1 MMRRAS
7 IRVSQYRGAS
17 VAGAGAVAGAA
28 AVAFVMLVWVPLAR
42 ADQAADQAVGQ
53 PVVGSASA
61 TATVDPPVAAH
72 PNPRLKLSYR
82 QFAISNLD
90 LSRVAL
96 SGVQLDVYPLSRRW
110 ARIGIE
116 LEGGTGSASLDA
128 HSVGLWYALT
138 GLSLGVL
145 EAEAGTGRASLN
157 QNAVDLWYAMLGMTA
172 GIQYPA
178 RVTPFVEGRL
188 VGGTLGGNLEGAI
201 AIPGTTATIS
211 GTSAVTWILGRGID
225 VGAEVFTV
233 GRAYVSASIGW
244 LHTTWH
250 GIDYGAFVQD
260 PSAALRTKDL
270 GI

>member
-1 MMRRAS
+1 MHRLGAEDAMIKAAFIRAS
-7 IRVSQYRGAS
+7 RRRGPSGVGVIAT
-17 VAGAGAVAGAA
+17 VGAA
-28 AVAFVMLVWVPLAR
+28 VVAVVMLVSVPLAR
-42 ADQAADQAVGQ
+42 ADQAVAQ
-53 PVVGSASA
+53 PLVGSTSS
-61 TATVDPPVAAH
+61 TATVISPVAAH
-72 PNPRLKLSYR
+72 PTPRLKLSYR
-82 QFAISNLD
+82 EFAISNLD
-90 LSRVAL
+90 LSRVPL
-96 SGVQLDVYPLSRRW
+96 SGVQLDVYPLSMRW
-110 ARIGIE
+110 VRAG
-116 LEGGTGSASLDA
+116 
-128 HSVGLWYALT
+128 
-138 GLSLGVL
+138 L

-172 GIQYPA
+172 GVQYPA

-201 AIPGTTATIS
+201 AIPGTSATIS

-225 VGAEVFTV
+225 VGAEVFMV

-270 GI
+270 SFDSFTFKLGLGI